1 MVWSTLPLFALV
13 LLWLGP
19 TGVAPFGIAVDTTN
33 GCTECQSVVAELQ
46 TDWTNAT
53 TVQEILDSL
62 EVQCK
67 QKFRLQPFKQELCD
81 KVAEV
86 WVTIPPGIFSGLESL
101 DW

>member
-1 MVWSTLPLFALV
+1 MGHASQGTS
-13 LLWLGP
+13 GD
-19 TGVAPFGIAVDTTN
+19 AP
-33 GCTECQSVVAELQ
+33 VAEGSDASIQRIIDAHQRTL
-46 TDWTNAT
+46 TA